1 MDNTKIGKLIYTL
14 RKEKGLTQRRLAECM
29 NISDKTVSKWER
41 GLGCPD
47 VSLLSELS
55 NLFHVDL
62 SEMLRGQLT
71 TNDILGGSMKRI
83 RFYVCPKCGNVLTA
97 LTDTSISCCGN
108 VLTAL
113 TDTSISCC
121 GKKLQPQEWKKAEG
135 PDKLAVEKIENDY
148 YISTGHE
155 MTREHYIS
163 FVALLSG
170 DTIMLRK
177 QYPEWDLQVRI
188 PVFAHGRL
196 VWYCT
201 RHGLFCQDV

>member
-1 MDNTKIGKLIYTL
+1 MDNAKIGRLIYAL
-14 RKEKGLTQRRLAECM
+14 RKEKGMTQRQLAECM

-83 RFYVCPKCGNVLTA
+83 RFYVCP
-97 LTDTSISCCGN
+97 SCGN

-121 GKKLQPQEWKKAEG
+121 GKKLQPQEWKKAES
-135 PDKLAVEKIENDY
+135 PDELAVEKIENDY

-155 MTREHYIS
+155 MTREHYIT
-163 FVALLSG
+163 FVGLMTS
-170 DTIMLRK
+170 DTVMLKK
-177 QYPEWDLQVRI
+177 QYPEW
-188 PVFAHGRL
+188 G
-196 VWYCT
+196 
-201 RHGLFCQDV
+201 

>member
-1 MDNTKIGKLIYTL
+1 MDNAKIGRLIYAL
-14 RKEKGLTQRRLAECM
+14 RKEKGMTEWQLAECM

-83 RFYVCPKCGNVLTA
+83 RFYVCPSCGNVLTA

-170 DTIMLRK
+170 DRCL
-177 QYPEWDLQVRI
+177 
-188 PVFAHGRL
+188 
-196 VWYCT
+196 
-201 RHGLFCQDV
+201 